1 MVGIYRHIAKYI
13 HLHSTRCSFMSWDY
27 VQTYE
32 NAISPVCRFGFPVLC
47 VSSFHDQHSCWG
59 PLLCWWHLHMVCR
72 CISLSLDSQ
81 VLLSVHWLA
90 RARVFG
96 LKDYGIYGTK
106 PGRNLRP
113 MGLSR
118 AQNWEAYALPLLLIS
133 HMFCPF
139 LSIFEESEAETLTW
153 HRPYSVNFTTSGHAI
168 NIPIYIHI
176 IDIHMHRCVCV
187 CVCVVCVCVCVN
199 ACACHGEKLHD
210 ILIYPVYPFK
220 GPWSCPRIIGIGH
233 APE

>member
-1 MVGIYRHIAKYI
+1 MKMLYPLFAG
-13 HLHSTRCSFMSWDY
+13 LGFRC
-27 VQTYE
+27 
-32 NAISPVCRFGFPVLC
+32 C
-47 VSSFHDQHSCWG
+47 VSQAFMISILVGVLSCVDDISTWF
-59 PLLCWWHLHMVCR
+59 VVA
-72 CISLSLDSQ
+72 SLSLDSQ

-176 IDIHMHRCVCV
+176 IDILMHRCVCV
-187 CVCVVCVCVCVN
+187 CLCGLCVCVCVN

-220 GPWSCPRIIGIGH
+220 GPWSCPRTIGIGH